1 VEGSTPSAD
10 ERFAE
15 WFVWAKREVGSD
27 NRVCLG
33 AAQAAVEAEDAGSD
47 EAAARAA
54 GRRSVAGHGIALV
67 GRIDPRRR
75 AYAEW
80 YDWARREVGGDRAR
94 MHTAARAAIQL
105 LDHGA
110 NPADAAAAALAAAGP
125 KPQAP
130 ASPQAPQTA
139 GQAVPPTHPAAAPA
153 VPVPPPPVQA
163 PAPVASPQPWAP
175 QAPAQQAH
183 TQQAAYQPYAPPSY
197 APLAPGP
204 YAAPVAAPPAPTR
217 AYAGFGRRLAAYVI
231 DAVLLTIGLVVLVIV
246 LSIFAVVGLLS
257 SGQDLADPNLNL
269 GVTLSFYAI
278 AFVLSWLYFA
288 GLESS
293 AWQATIGK
301 RALGLL
307 VTDANG
313 RRIGFGRATGRY
325 FAKLPVGI
333 IGIVVAFVAA
343 VVLLIVLGLAGNPGG
358 PQGTVVGLVALLVGA
373 VSAGGVTALFIQAT
387 RRRQGLHDLMAGT
400 LVVRREYLSEITSPV
415 QETRPASGHPG
426 AGGPREVQGA

>member
-33 AAQAAVEAEDAGSD
+33 AAQAAVETEDAGGD
-47 EAAARAA
+47 EAAAKAA

-94 MHTAARAAIQL
+94 MHAAARAALQL
-105 LDHGA
+105 LDQGA
-110 NPADAAAAALAAAGP
+110 NPADAAAAALTAAGP
-125 KPQAP
+125 KPAAQTASQAAP
-130 ASPQAPQTA
+130 AP
-139 GQAVPPTHPAAAPA
+139 HPAAAPVA
-153 VPVPPPPVQA
+153 PLPPPAHVAPSQPWASEA
-163 PAPVASPQPWAP
+163 PAPRAP
-175 QAPAQQAH
+175 VQQASV
-183 TQQAAYQPYAPPSY
+183 QQASYQPYPPPAY

-204 YAAPVAAPPAPTR
+204 YAAPAPPPAPTR

-231 DAVLLTIGLVVLVIV
+231 DGILLTIGLVVLLVV
-246 LSIFAVVGLLS
+246 LSIFAVVGVLS

-269 GVTLSFYAI
+269 GVSLSLYAI

-293 AWQATIGK
+293 AWQATVGK
-301 RALGLL
+301 RALRVL
-307 VTDANG
+307 VTDGSG

-325 FAKLPVGI
+325 FAKLPI
-333 IGIVVAFVAA
+333 ALIGVVVAFVSAI
-343 VVLLIVLGLAGNPGG
+343 VLLILLGLAGNPAG
-358 PQGTVVGLVALLVGA
+358 PEGTAVGFVSLLIGA
-373 VSAGGVTALFIQAT
+373 VAGAGVTAALIQAT
-387 RRRQGLHDLMAGT
+387 RRRQALQDLIAGT
-400 LVVRREYLSEITSPV
+400 LVVRRAYLSEITSPV
-415 QETRPASGHPG
+415 QETRPAGGHPG
-426 AGGPREVQGA
+426 TGGGPREVQGA